1 MTVLTYKV
9 PIVKIVETVKVIEDK
24 PLDLYILLINE
35 LLIVFRKINIV
46 IKVALDTSTSKFP
59 RYFLIVLY
67 K

>member
-46 IKVALDTSTSKFP
+46 IKVALDT
-59 RYFLIVLY
+59 
-67 K
+67 

>member
-46 IKVALDTSTSKFP
+46 IKALDTAGSKFP